1 MSENLKP
8 LKQPKG
14 ANLTDEDIRILQMF
28 CLKPWYSQFVNL
40 YMTIRKLSK
49 GKNSASEYRW
59 DLLEYVDTIVLTKA
73 IDSSSKKEDSV
84 AELARINI
92 CGSDFGLHT
101 TFSTQERVAFSQWL
115 LRSLLVRPF
124 VQV

>member
-1 MSENLKP
+1 VSENLKQ

-14 ANLTDEDIRILQMF
+14 SNLTDEDIGILEMF
-28 CLKPWYSQFVNL
+28 VNKPWYSQFVNL

-49 GKNSASEYRW
+49 GKNSASEYKW
-59 DLLEYVDTIVLTKA
+59 ELLEYVDTIVLTKA

-101 TFSTQERVAFSQWL
+101 TFAT
-115 LRSLLVRPF
+115 
-124 VQV
+124 